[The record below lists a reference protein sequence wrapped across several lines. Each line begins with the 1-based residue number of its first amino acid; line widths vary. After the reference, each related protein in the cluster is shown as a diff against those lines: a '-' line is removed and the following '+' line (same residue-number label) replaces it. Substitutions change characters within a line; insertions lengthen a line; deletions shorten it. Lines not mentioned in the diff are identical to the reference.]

1 MAHENINRNIKNNA
15 FYMINLFNQKK
26 EKSPN
31 KKISIT
37 NLKLQKLMY
46 FVEAYYMVKNPDE
59 DKMFNE
65 KWSAWDY
72 GPVCKELYDQFKVFG
87 SIEITI
93 SEEESMIGDELSKE
107 NKEYIDDIFE
117 IFGELPAFHLV
128 TLTHM
133 KGSPW
138 NKIYESNKNTNKYDF
153 KKINKSTISKK
164 ETKEWFEDVF
174 DFIFEDTKEEN
185 K

>member
-1 MAHENINRNIKNNA
+1 MTHEKINRNIKNNA

-26 EKSPN
+26 ERNPN
-31 KKISIT
+31 KKISVT

-59 DKMFNE
+59 DEMFNE

-107 NKEYIDDIFE
+107 NKKYIEDIFG

-133 KGSPW
+133 KQKSGL
-138 NKIYESNKNTNKYDF
+138 KKFLTLYLMIRKR
-153 KKINKSTISKK
+153 KINNGNIRFWVNKSRI
-164 ETKEWFEDVF
+164 TK
-174 DFIFEDTKEEN
+174 FI
-185 K
+185 

>member
-1 MAHENINRNIKNNA
+1 MTHENIDKNIINNA

-26 EKSPN
+26 SKWPD

-46 FVEAYYMVKNPDE
+46 FVEAYYMVKNPNE
-59 DKMFNE
+59 DSMFNE

-72 GPVCKELYDQFKVFG
+72 GPVCKKLYDQFKVFG
-87 SIEITI
+87 SIEISI
-93 SEEESMIGDELSKE
+93 SEEESIIGDGLSNE
-107 NKEYIDDIFE
+107 NKKYIDDIFE

-133 KGSPW
+133 KNSPW
-138 NKIYESNKNTNKYDF
+138 DKIYESNKNTNEYDF

-164 ETKEWFEDVF
+164 ETKAWFEDVF
-174 DFIFEDTKEEN
+174 DFIFENAKEEN

>member
-1 MAHENINRNIKNNA
+1 M
-15 FYMINLFNQKK
+15 
-26 EKSPN
+26 
-31 KKISIT
+31 
-37 NLKLQKLMY
+37 
-46 FVEAYYMVKNPDE
+46 
-59 DKMFNE
+59 
-65 KWSAWDY
+65 
-72 GPVCKELYDQFKVFG
+72 FG

-107 NKEYIDDIFE
+107 NKKYIDDIFE

-138 NKIYESNKNTNKYDF
+138 DKIYESNKNTNKYNF
-153 KKINKSTISKK
+153 KKINPSIISKK

-174 DFIFEDTKEEN
+174 YFIFEDTKEEN